1 MIININSFNI
11 ARLHLTINENDTYV
25 HYYCPRLT
33 ECLGKCDRRWID
45 SCTANSDISSLEKK
59 KWRKKKATLSEQFP
73 NIIEQFVASTHNDDP
88 VYVPSLVQTR
98 QYKTVGY

>member
-1 MIININSFNI
+1 MIININRFNI

-45 SCTANSDISSLEKK
+45 SCTANSDISSLEIKK
-59 KWRKKKATLSEQFP
+59 KCRKKSHTVRTVSKY
-73 NIIEQFVASTHNDDP
+73 NITFCWKHSHVSIEQWVIKLD
-88 VYVPSLVQTR
+88 SLFELVI
-98 QYKTVGY
+98 